1 MYLLLN
7 VDITVSKTQPPGC
20 HVVPPRMSQRHRGG
34 CCRDPGRERV
44 NRRMH
49 VHRQGWVELIK
60 EMGKRRSHPDSYRR
74 VDLEG
79 MRNQYC
85 SLVESLIVDQSAQ
98 ALTGVSHQK
107 AVSLMCR
114 LSLNFVLIPG
124 AKIIKEKLKAETCS
138 VA

>member
-1 MYLLLN
+1 M
-7 VDITVSKTQPPGC
+7 
-20 HVVPPRMSQRHRGG
+20 HRHTWAESHKRTGERG
-34 CCRDPGRERV
+34 
-44 NRRMH
+44 
-49 VHRQGWVELIK
+49 LIQIHTGP
-60 EMGKRRSHPDSYRR
+60 E
-74 VDLEG
+74 E

-107 AVSLMCR
+107 AGSLMCR

-124 AKIIKEKLKAETCS
+124 AKIITEKLKAETCS